1 MLFELW
7 GQPSFVLTYQ
17 LAGIRKGTGLLVN
30 PSDTIPPQLGED
42 CVMSLA
48 RYYAY
53 QWAEVN
59 WQTAWGQKP
68 NLAGLMRE
76 EVSNDRRA
84 GGGLYNRLL
93 REYRLQDRSLADNF
107 KTQLRRTLGMPALP
121 SYSSISGVATPG
133 AAF

>member
-1 MLFELW
+1 THVVPYQLDLNPASATYRYMLFELW

-53 QWAEVN
+53 QWAEV
-59 WQTAWGQKP
+59 
-68 NLAGLMRE
+68 
-76 EVSNDRRA
+76 SNDRRA

-121 SYSSISGVATPG
+121 SYS
-133 AAF
+133 